1 MSAPPKARRVS
12 RHLEIASPV
21 RVLSVGG
28 CASTYLSTS
37 RTTRGAAQGDCS
49 ASQDD
54 VYRTETAED
63 EARDT
68 DELRNARRSDEQD
81 QYQHHDDELTGPSR
95 RSARL
100 DGDLRG
106 TRRLGTSYATLDAP
120 DEQVGARR
128 STANGL
134 PVVDVASP
142 TFSCASP
149 TFSCAARALLPRRA
163 CLPRTRPHSDDD
175 EISIPVSKSASRDVG
190 SRHGSSPRRR

>member
-12 RHLEIASPV
+12 RHLEITSPQDD
-21 RVLSVGG
+21 
-28 CASTYLSTS
+28 S
-37 RTTRGAAQGDCS
+37 RAAQGDRS

-134 PVVDVASP
+134 PVPALSSLDALASP
-142 TFSCASP
+142 ERDPTLMMTRSVSP
-149 TFSCAARALLPRRA
+149 SRSQRRA
-163 CLPRTRPHSDDD
+163 TLAADTAPLHDDGNTEISLD
-175 EISIPVSKSASRDVG
+175 EIF
-190 SRHGSSPRRR
+190 